1 MKRATALP
9 LLSLLL
15 VFAISSQ
22 AQVSDFSVVV
32 LPDTQNEAQFFP
44 QVLNNEI
51 QWIVNNRTALN
62 IQAVLGEG
70 DIVNDGASTAQQQNA
85 DASFRLLD
93 SAGIP
98 YLLAIGNHDY
108 DGANPKA
115 GRPVTGFNQWFG
127 PARYA
132 GKSYYKGNFPEGS
145 NENFYGLIS
154 IGGKNFLFMVL
165 EYYPRAEAMA
175 WASSILQANPDKE
188 TIIVTH
194 NYEFVDGTRESR
206 CDTQDMPSGNAT
218 GDDMWATLRQFPNVI
233 MVLNGHLTN
242 AQSAHRTDVADTGT
256 LVNEMFV
263 NYQTFPNGGDGWL
276 RILTFHPSTNTITT
290 QTYSPFLNQFNTD
303 AADQFTV
310 LYHNPNPASGKGTI
324 EGKVRNSNTCAPLS
338 GITVSLAGASAITA
352 ADGTYSLSVLPS
364 SYEVSASGSGW
375 MSNTQNDGVA
385 DSFDT
390 NLNFYLTPC
399 TLNSVSPSVTICGP
413 TDGATVSSPVQVV
426 AGTTDANAVSFVQ
439 VYVDGLPQ
447 LTKTGGTL
455 NDPVA
460 IAAGTHR
467 LTVQAKDSAGTVFKQ
482 TISISVP
489 PTPAG
494 SCTINPA
501 SPTVTIC
508 APTNNATLASP
519 VHIVAGSTDTT
530 NTIKYIQVY
539 VDGTAKFTQSGGK
552 LDTSV
557 AMESGIRRLTVQ
569 ATDAQGIVFKQTFSI
584 TVQ

>member
-1 MKRATALP
+1 MKCATALP

-22 AQVSDFSVVV
+22 AQVPDFSIIV
-32 LPDTQNEAQFFP
+32 LPDTQNESQFFP

-51 QWIVNNRTALN
+51 QWIVDNRTALN

-70 DIVNDGASTAQQQNA
+70 DIVNDGAATAQQQNA
-85 DASFRLLD
+85 DAAFRLLD

-127 PARYA
+127 PNRYA
-132 GKSYYKGNFPEGS
+132 TKAYYKGNFPAGS
-145 NENFYGLIS
+145 NENFYGVIS
-154 IGGKNFLFMVL
+154 IGGKNFLLMVL

-206 CDTQDMPSGNAT
+206 CDTQDMPTGNAT
-218 GDDMWATLRQFPNVI
+218 GDDMWATLRQLPNVI

-242 AQSAHRTDVADTGT
+242 AQSAHRTDIADTGT

-276 RILTFHPSTNTITT
+276 RILTFHPSTNTVTA

-310 LYHNPNPASGKGTI
+310 PYHNANPASGKGTI

-338 GITVSLAGASAITA
+338 GITVNLAGASAVTA
-352 ADGTYSLSVLPS
+352 ADGTYSMSVPPAT
-364 SYEVSASGSGW
+364 YEISASGSGW

-399 TLNSVSPSVTICGP
+399 TLNSTSPSVTICGP

-426 AGTTDANAVSFVQ
+426 AGTTDANAVSFIQ
-439 VYVDGLPQ
+439 VYVDGSAQ

-460 IAAGTHR
+460 MAAGAHR
-467 LTVQAKDSAGTVFKQ
+467 FTVQAKDSTGAVFKQ
-482 TISISVP
+482 TISISVSA
-489 PTPAG
+489 PTG
-494 SCTINPA
+494 SCMVNTA

-508 APTNNATLASP
+508 TPANNATVASP

-539 VDGTAKFTQSGGK
+539 VDGTAQFTQPGGK

-557 AMESGIRRLTVQ
+557 AMASGVRRLTVQ

>member
-1 MKRATALP
+1 MKYATSFP

-15 VFAISSQ
+15 VFAIPSQ
-22 AQVSDFSVVV
+22 AQVPDFSIIV

-51 QWIVNNRTALN
+51 QWIVTNRAAMN

-85 DASFRLLD
+85 DAAFRLLD

-108 DGANPKA
+108 DGANPKG

-132 GKSYYKGNFPEGS
+132 AKSFYKGNFPTGS
-145 NENFYGLIS
+145 NENFYGIVN
-154 IGGKNFLFMVL
+154 IGGKNYLFLVL
-165 EYYPRAEAMA
+165 EYYPRPEAMT
-175 WASSILQANPDKE
+175 WAAGILQANPDKE

-218 GDDMWATLRQFPNVI
+218 GDDMWATLRKFPNVI
-233 MVLNGHLTN
+233 IVLNGHLTN
-242 AQSAHRTDVADTGT
+242 AQSAHRTDIADTGT
-256 LVNEMFV
+256 LVNELFV

-276 RILTFHPSTNTITT
+276 RILTFHPSTNSISA
-290 QTYSPFLNQFNTD
+290 QTFSPFLNQFNTD
-303 AADQFTV
+303 AANQFTV
-310 LYHNPNPASGKGTI
+310 LYHNPNPASGMGTI
-324 EGKVRNSNTCAPLS
+324 GGKIRNTNTCAPLS
-338 GITVSLAGASAITA
+338 GITVALAGASTTTA
-352 ADGTYSLSVLPS
+352 ADGTYSLSVPPAAYS
-364 SYEVSASGSGW
+364 ISASGAGW
-375 MSNTQNDGVA
+375 VSNTQQESVA
-385 DSFDT
+385 DSFNT

-413 TDGATVSSPVQVV
+413 ANGATVSSPVTVV
-426 AGTTDANAVSFVQ
+426 AGTTDANAVSFIQ

-455 NDPVA
+455 NDPVPMPV
-460 IAAGTHR
+460 GTHR
-467 LTVQAKDSAGTVFKQ
+467 LTVQAKDSTGTVFKQ
-482 TISISVP
+482 TISITVP
-489 PTPAG
+489 PAPAG
-494 SCTINPA
+494 SCTINTA

-508 APTNNATLASP
+508 TPTNNATIASP
-519 VHIVAGSTDTT
+519 VHIVAGSTDTA
-530 NTIKYIQVY
+530 NTIKFIQVY

-557 AMESGIRRLTVQ
+557 AMDSGVRRLTVQ
-569 ATDAQGIVFKQTFSI
+569 ATDGQGIVFKQTISV

>member
-1 MKRATALP
+1 MKYATLL

-22 AQVSDFSVVV
+22 AQISDFSIVV

-51 QWIVNNRTALN
+51 QWIVTNHTALN

-85 DASFRLLD
+85 DAAFRLLD

-108 DGANPKA
+108 DGANPKT

-132 GKSYYKGNFPEGS
+132 AKTFYKGNFPAGS
-145 NENFYGLIS
+145 NENFYGIIS
-154 IGGKNFLFMVL
+154 IGGKNFLFLVL
-165 EYYPRAEAMA
+165 EYYPRPEAMT
-175 WASSILQANPDKE
+175 WAAGILQANPDKE

-206 CDTQDMPSGNAT
+206 CDTQDMPPGNAT
-218 GDDMWATLRQFPNVI
+218 GDDMWATLRKFPNVI

-242 AQSAHRTDVADTGT
+242 AQSAHRTDIADTGT

-263 NYQTFPNGGDGWL
+263 NYQTFPDGGDGWL
-276 RILTFHPSTNTITT
+276 RILTFHPSTNSVSA
-290 QTYSPFLNQFNTD
+290 QTFSPFLNQFRTD
-303 AADQFTV
+303 AANQFTV

-324 EGKVRNSNTCAPLS
+324 GGKIRNSNTCALLS
-338 GITVSLAGASAITA
+338 GITVTLAGASTTTA
-352 ADGTYSLSVLPS
+352 ADGTYSLSVPPAGYS
-364 SYEVSASGSGW
+364 VSASGPGW
-375 MSNTQNDGVA
+375 MSNTQQESIA
-385 DSFDT
+385 DSFNT

-413 TDGATVSSPVQVV
+413 TDGATVSSPVLIV
-426 AGTTDANAVSFVQ
+426 AGTTDANAVSFIQ
-439 VYVDGLPQ
+439 VYVDGSPQ

-455 NDPVA
+455 NDPVPMS
-460 IAAGTHR
+460 AGTHR
-467 LTVQAKDSAGTVFKQ
+467 LTVQAKDSTNTVFKQ

-489 PTPAG
+489 PTPTG
-494 SCTINPA
+494 SCTINTA
-501 SPTVTIC
+501 LPTVTIC
-508 APTNNATLASP
+508 TPTNNSTIASP

-530 NTIKYIQVY
+530 NTIKFIQVY
-539 VDGTAKFTQSGGK
+539 VDGTAKFTQPGGK

-557 AMESGIRRLTVQ
+557 VMESGVRRLTVQ
-569 ATDAQGIVFKQTFSI
+569 ATDGQGIVFKQTISV

>member
-1 MKRATALP
+1 MKYATALP
-9 LLSLLL
+9 LLSLFL
-15 VFAISSQ
+15 VFAIPSQ
-22 AQVSDFSVVV
+22 AQVSDFSIVV

-44 QVLNNEI
+44 QVLNNQI
-51 QWIVNNRTALN
+51 QWIVTNHTAMN

-85 DASFRLLD
+85 DAAFRLLD

-132 GKSYYKGNFPEGS
+132 AKPFYKGNFPTGS
-145 NENFYGLIS
+145 NENFYGIVN
-154 IGGKNFLFMVL
+154 IGGKNFLFLVL
-165 EYYPRAEAMA
+165 EYYPRPEAMT
-175 WASSILQANPDKE
+175 WATGILQANPDKE

-206 CDTQDMPSGNAT
+206 CDTQDMPTGNAT
-218 GDDMWATLRQFPNVI
+218 GDDMWATLRKFPNVI

-242 AQSAHRTDVADTGT
+242 AQSAHRTDIADTGT

-263 NYQTFPNGGDGWL
+263 NYQTFPDGGDGWL
-276 RILTFHPSTNTITT
+276 RILTFHPSTNSVSA
-290 QTYSPFLNQFNTD
+290 QTFSPFLNQFRTD
-303 AADQFTV
+303 AANQFTV
-310 LYHNPNPASGKGTI
+310 LYHNPNPASGMGTI
-324 EGKVRNSNTCAPLS
+324 GGKIRNSNTCALLA
-338 GITVSLAGASAITA
+338 GITVAMAGASTTTA
-352 ADGTYSLSVLPS
+352 ADGTYSLSVLPAAYS
-364 SYEVSASGSGW
+364 VSASGAGLIS
-375 MSNTQNDGVA
+375 STKAESVA
-385 DSFDT
+385 DSFNT
-390 NLNFYLTPC
+390 NLNFYLMPC

-413 TDGATVSSPVQVV
+413 GDGATVSSPVQVV
-426 AGTTDANAVSFVQ
+426 AGTTDANAVSFIQ
-439 VYVDGLPQ
+439 VYVDGSPQ

-460 IAAGTHR
+460 IPAGTHR
-467 LTVQAKDSAGTVFKQ
+467 FTVQAKDSTNTVFKQ
-482 TISISVP
+482 TISISVSP
-489 PTPAG
+489 APAG
-494 SCTINPA
+494 SCTINTA

-508 APTNNATLASP
+508 TPTNNSTIASP

-530 NTIKYIQVY
+530 NTIKFIQVY
-539 VDGTAKFTQSGGK
+539 VDGTAKFTQAGGK

-557 AMESGIRRLTVQ
+557 AMDSGFRRLTVQ
-569 ATDAQGIVFKQTFSI
+569 ATDGQGIVFKQTISV